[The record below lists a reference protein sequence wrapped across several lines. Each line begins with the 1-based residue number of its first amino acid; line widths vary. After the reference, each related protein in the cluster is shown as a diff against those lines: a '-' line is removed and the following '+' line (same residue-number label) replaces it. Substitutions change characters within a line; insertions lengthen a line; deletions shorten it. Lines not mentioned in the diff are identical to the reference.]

1 MRSLTGRPEDQAA
14 VGSICRLGQ
23 GTTYVPA
30 LRDQPK
36 AFASSQ
42 KLSHAFNLKLNSV
55 TLASV
60 GVTSW
65 RVALDRRQFSIG
77 LGAAVGAT
85 TFPGPTKAQSYSGP
99 NIILVRFGGG
109 VRRAETI
116 HEHTTYAPYLLHDL
130 AKRGV
135 FIPNME
141 IDQLEG
147 GDTSHAEG
155 TLNLLTGRY
164 MAYRDAGSKF
174 LQDRLEPTE
183 PTLFEYLRD
192 TFDIPSHQAL
202 LINGEDR
209 PQEEFFTYGI
219 SEHYGIA
226 YRSEML
232 SLHRFK
238 LYKTAQI
245 LNEATAD
252 EGVLAKAQSEFDQL
266 MAADPR
272 AIQPGQSEPV
282 TEFWRRWRAHYGDDG
297 LKNPRG
303 DRLLTALATRAL
315 RELKPRL
322 MMVNYQDPDYVH
334 WGNASHYTRAIQI
347 IDDGLQRLVEVVEA
361 DPFYRENTVF
371 VITPDCG
378 RDANT
383 LMDVPFQ
390 HHFNSRAAH
399 ETWAILF
406 GAGIER
412 GRVVDRRVD
421 QTAIAPTIAAL
432 MGFNAERAEGD
443 AISGALL

>member
-1 MRSLTGRPEDQAA
+1 MDRR
-14 VGSICRLGQ
+14 
-23 GTTYVPA
+23 
-30 LRDQPK
+30 
-36 AFASSQ
+36 
-42 KLSHAFNLKLNSV
+42 AFNL
-55 TLASV
+55 
-60 GVTSW
+60 
-65 RVALDRRQFSIG
+65 G
-77 LGAAVGAT
+77 LGAAVAAT
-85 TFPGPTKAQSYSGP
+85 SVSTRVNARAYAGP
-99 NIILVRFGGG
+99 NVILIRFGGG

-116 HEHTTYAPYLLHDL
+116 DAANTYAPYLRHVL

-135 FIPNME
+135 FIPDMR
-141 IDQLEG
+141 IAQLDG
-147 GDTSHAEG
+147 VNTSHAEG

-164 MAYRDAGSKF
+164 LAYRDAGSKF

-192 TFDIPSHQAL
+192 AFDIPSHQAL

-209 PQEEFFTYGI
+209 PQEEFFTYGVN
-219 SEHYGIA
+219 EHYGVA

-238 LYKTAQI
+238 LYKFARI
-245 LNEATAD
+245 IEDGRADEATLLD
-252 EGVLAKAQSEFDQL
+252 AQTQYDTL

-272 AIQPGQSEPV
+272 AIAPDQSPEV
-282 TEFWRRWRAHYGDDG
+282 TAFWEGWRAHYGDDG
-297 LKNPRG
+297 LRNPRG

-315 RELKPRL
+315 RELRPRL

-347 IDDGLQRLVEVVEA
+347 IDDGVQRLVEAVEA
-361 DPFYRENTVF
+361 DPFYRDSTVF

-378 RDANT
+378 RDENP

-399 ETWAILF
+399 ETWAVIF

-412 GRVVDRRVD
+412 GATLDRTVD
-421 QTAIAPTIAAL
+421 QSAIAPTVAAL
-432 MGFNAERAEGD
+432 MGFRADRAEGD
-443 AISGALL
+443 ILSEVFA